1 MRLTTHAESPFRR
14 MCAAIRDF
22 GEAPSASVTP
32 RVMVQVDV
40 HGYDARGI
48 DFPHVPPFYAEIARQ
63 DETVEDER
71 HEEERADNECGD
83 EKEIVRNSELAHTN
97 SFDSFSRNVCRR
109 ERVPFGGPKQSHLRR
124 PFVNK
129 VECKPDS
136 PGQLAFC
143 PKGKV

>member
-1 MRLTTHAESPFRR
+1 MPIPFRR

-40 HGYDARGI
+40 HGYDGRGI
-48 DFPHVPPFYAEIARQ
+48 DFPHVPPFYAEIPLQ

-71 HEEERADNECGD
+71 HEEDRADNECGE

-109 ERVPFGGPKQSHLRR
+109 EGVPLGGPKQSHLRR
-124 PFVNK
+124 PFVNT
-129 VECKPDS
+129 VEGKPDS
-136 PGQLAFC
+136 PVQLGFAQRSSIANRE
-143 PKGKV
+143 V